1 MKKKIFYWSPCLDR
15 VGTVISTINSAIS
28 LSRYDKNNDVRIIN
42 VCGEWDQYREKLN
55 DNSVNLI
62 DLNFKYFKICCA
74 KTRSGSDSRRG
85 RSIHP
90 IGKYGTHGAQA
101 VLMLP

>member
-1 MKKKIFYWSPCLDR
+1 MLKNTNEKKIFYWSPCLDR

-42 VCGEWDQYREKLN
+42 VCGEWDQYRKKLN

-62 DLNFKYFKICCA
+62 DLNFKYFKILP
-74 KTRSGSDSRRG
+74 KR
-85 RSIHP
+85 
-90 IGKYGTHGAQA
+90 
-101 VLMLP
+101 VLLRAGFLTSLFIYYLSYHYSFY